1 MDSKITARELNG
13 MKCLIETQDLI
24 IAKFEQYSKQLREPQ
39 LRMEFQKLC
48 ASSRNHRNRLMSAL
62 ENN

>member
-1 MDSKITARELNG
+1 MKEITVKEQNG

-24 IAKFEQYSKQLREPQ
+24 IARFEQYSKQLREPQ

-48 ASSRNHRNRLMSAL
+48 ASSRNHKSRLVSVL